1 VNDQTLKIDEIEL
14 KFKDREGRI
23 QSIGEF
29 SRQFERGILFFGHPE
44 TAKDSVVI
52 MNIVSNYGSHVYHF
66 KFDRMDIEMG
76 HYLIDELVRKW
87 SLIWTWYYQAHFAS
101 NKKLRKYPSIF
112 ELVKSHFG
120 ETSKEYESLLN
131 SSPEEIQMYK
141 DAGEV
146 NEIED
151 IHKNMDWMIEFDNKN
166 SFKKIRKDKV
176 YFEHDFQIW
185 VDLEHSLPA
194 IRKIILEL
202 EEIEN

>member
-1 VNDQTLKIDEIEL
+1 
-14 KFKDREGRI
+14 
-23 QSIGEF
+23 
-29 SRQFERGILFFGHPE
+29 
-44 TAKDSVVI
+44 
-52 MNIVSNYGSHVYHF
+52 
-66 KFDRMDIEMG
+66 MG

-146 NEIED
+146 DEIED
-151 IHKNMDWMIEFDNKN
+151 IHKNMDWIIEFDNKN